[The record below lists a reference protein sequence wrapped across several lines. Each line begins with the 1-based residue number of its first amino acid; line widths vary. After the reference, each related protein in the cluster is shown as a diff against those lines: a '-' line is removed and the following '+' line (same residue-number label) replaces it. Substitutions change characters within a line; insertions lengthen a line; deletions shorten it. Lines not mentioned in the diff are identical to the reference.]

1 MSREAI
7 VPVPGGHLFA
17 VDEGDGPPVVLLH
30 AGIVDL
36 RAWDALVPLLVDRG
50 LRVVRYDARGYG
62 RSTTED
68 VEFSNRADL
77 VAVLDACAIGRACL
91 VGNSRGGM
99 IALDTAAEHPERVAA
114 IVLLGASIGGYDAP
128 ATAAEEALFAE
139 MERLEEAGDPEATA
153 DFDVRLWV
161 DGPGQPPDRV
171 PAAIREAVRAMDLEV
186 GDPTRARGRP
196 IPLRPPVNDRL
207 ADLTMPILALA
218 GALDVSDVWAAAL
231 RLRDACPDARAELV
245 PGVAHLI
252 AMEDPALV
260 ADRVADVVERAG
272 PFS

>member
-1 MSREAI
+1 MSRESI
-7 VPVPGGHLFA
+7 VPVPGGRLFV
-17 VDEGDGPPVVLLH
+17 VDDGDGPPVVLLH

-114 IVLLGASIGGYDAP
+114 LVLLGASIGGYDAP

-139 MERLEEAGDPEATA
+139 MERLEEAGDPDATA

-161 DGPGQPPDRV
+161 DGPGQRPDRV
-171 PAAIREAVRAMDLEV
+171 PAAIREAVRAMDREV
-186 GDPTRARGRP
+186 GDPARTRGRP

-207 ADLTMPILALA
+207 DVLTMPVVALA

-231 RLRDACPDARAELV
+231 HLQAACADARGELV
-245 PGVAHLI
+245 PGVAHMI
-252 AMEDPALV
+252 AMEAPEIV
-260 ADRVADVVERAG
+260 ADRIAEVVERVG
-272 PFS
+272 PYA